1 MSLLSAE
8 IAVSGTHLVRLF
20 FFFFLAP
27 KSSLENLRLMAND
40 VLHDSMKVQFL
51 TWK

>member
-8 IAVSGTHLVRLF
+8 IAVSGTHLVRL
-20 FFFFLAP
+20 FFLAP

-51 TWK
+51 TRK